1 MIDEFDESLADSLL
15 TEEEYGEIHHI
26 RHHFETVDEK
36 ERAVLGWRATSLYV
50 EAFKREIVRL
60 RRLAAPLEGR
70 HSMHNCRC
78 GHGEAAHEMV
88 AICGPCRDGEGREV
102 TLTDEMEQ

>member
-1 MIDEFDESLADSLL
+1 MSDEFDERLADALL
-15 TEEEYGEIHHI
+15 TEDEYGEIHHI

-36 ERAVLGWRATSLYV
+36 ERAVLGWRATSIYV

-70 HSMHNCRC
+70 HSVANCRC
-78 GHGEAAHEMV
+78 GHGEAAHETV
-88 AICGPCRDGEGREV
+88 VVCSACRDGAGMEV
-102 TLTDEMEQ
+102 VLTESME

>member
-1 MIDEFDESLADSLL
+1 MIDEFDETLADSLL

-26 RHHFETVDEK
+26 RHHFDSVDEK
-36 ERAVLGWRATSLYV
+36 ERAVLGWRATSIYV

-60 RRLAAPLEGR
+60 RRLAAPLEGK

-78 GHGEAAHEMV
+78 GHGEPAHETV
-88 AICGPCRDGEGREV
+88 TICGPCRDGGGREV
-102 TLTDEMEQ
+102 ILTGEVE